1 MISKVKS
8 VVPNGTYNSPNG
20 LLYKFNYEMEDGAK
34 LVANHKTEQCPFGAG
49 SEVDYHIKGSNSYG
63 SWGSVKKPEGEFSA
77 QGTKVAPTNNRNADT
92 QDQIMRQSSLNR
104 AVDALGQ
111 NKEPIQYTGL
121 AEYFFN
127 YVKTGV
133 VEPYTKPEPKADP
146 KPKAS
151 AKKGKEDD
159 DDLPF

>member
-8 VVPNGTYNSPNG
+8 VVPSGTYQSPNG
-20 LLYKFNYEMEDGAK
+20 LLYKFKYEMEDGNS
-34 LVANHKTEQCPFGAG
+34 LVANHKTEQSPFGAG
-49 SEVDYHIKGSNSYG
+49 SEVDYHIKGTNAYG
-63 SWGSVKKPEGEFSA
+63 SWGAVKKPEGDFSP
-77 QGTKVAPTNNRNADT
+77 QGTKSAPSPVKQYGKSPEE

-104 AVDALGQ
+104 AVEVLGQ
-111 NKEPIQYTGL
+111 NKEPMQYTGL

-133 VEPYTKPEPKADP
+133 VEPEPKPET
-146 KPKAS
+146 
-151 AKKGKEDD
+151 KKKITKKEEE

>member
-8 VVPNGTYNSPNG
+8 VVPKNETYQSPNG
-20 LLYKFNYEMEDGAK
+20 LLYKFNYEMEDGMK
-34 LVANHKTEQCPFGAG
+34 MVANHKTEQCPFKAG
-49 SEVDYHIKGSNSYG
+49 DEVDYHIKGSNSYG
-63 SWGSVKKPEGEFSA
+63 SWGAVKKPEGDFST

-133 VEPYTKPEPKADP
+133 VEPEPKPEPKK
-146 KPKAS
+146 KPT
-151 AKKGKEDD
+151 KKEED

>member
-8 VVPNGTYNSPNG
+8 VHPKNETYQSPNG

-34 LVANHKTEQCPFGAG
+34 LSANHKTEQCPFKAG
-49 SEVDYHIKGSNSYG
+49 DEVDYHIKGSNNYG
-63 SWGSVKKPEGEFSA
+63 SWGSVKKPESSFSP
-77 QGTKVAPTNNRNADT
+77 QGAKVAPANNRNTDT

-111 NKEPIQYTGL
+111 NKEPMQYTGL

-127 YVKTGV
+127 YVKTGEV
-133 VEPYTKPEPKADP
+133 ATKNPEPQ
-146 KPKAS
+146 
-151 AKKGKEDD
+151 KKGKEDED
-159 DDLPF
+159 ELPF

>member
-8 VVPNGTYNSPNG
+8 VVPNGTYQSPNG
-20 LLYKFNYEMEDGAK
+20 LLFKFNYNMEDGVA
-34 LVANHKTEQCPFGAG
+34 LVANHKTEQCPFGVG
-49 SEVDYHIKGSNSYG
+49 DEVDYHIKGSNSYG
-63 SWGSVKKPEGEFSA
+63 SWGSVKKPESGFSS

-111 NKEPIQYTGL
+111 NKEPMQYTAL

-133 VEPYTKPEPKADP
+133 VEPEPKAEP
-146 KPKAS
+146 KTKAP
-151 AKKGKEDD
+151 AKKGKEDE

>member
-8 VVPNGTYNSPNG
+8 VVPKNETYQSPNG
-20 LLYKFNYEMEDGAK
+20 LLYKFNYEMEDGMK
-34 LVANHKTEQCPFGAG
+34 LVANHKTEQCPFKAG
-49 SEVDYHIKGSNSYG
+49 DEVDYHIKGSNSYG
-63 SWGSVKKPEGEFSA
+63 SWGAVKKPESGNFH
-77 QGTKVAPTNNRNADT
+77 QGGQKPAPANNRNADT

-111 NKEPIQYTGL
+111 NKEPMQYTGL

-133 VEPYTKPEPKADP
+133 VQPMGKPEPK
-146 KPKAS
+146 
-151 AKKGKEDD
+151 KKSTKKEEDD
-159 DDLPF
+159 ELPF

>member
-8 VVPNGTYNSPNG
+8 VVPNGTYQSPNG

-34 LVANHKTEQCPFGAG
+34 LVANHKTEQSPFGIG
-49 SEVDYHIKGSNSYG
+49 DEVDYHIKGSNSYG
-63 SWGSVKKPEGEFSA
+63 SWGSVKKPESNFSP
-77 QGTKVAPTNNRNADT
+77 QVTTVAPSAGKQYGKSPEE

-104 AVDALGQ
+104 AVEVLGQ
-111 NKEPIQYTGL
+111 NKEPMQYTGL

-133 VEPYTKPEPKADP
+133 VEPEPKAEP

-151 AKKGKEDD
+151 VKKGKEDD

>member
-8 VVPNGTYNSPNG
+8 VVPNGTYQSPNG
-20 LLYKFNYEMEDGAK
+20 LLYKFKYEMEDGNS

-49 SEVDYHIKGSNSYG
+49 SEVDYHIKGTNAYG
-63 SWGSVKKPEGEFSA
+63 SWGSVKKPESGNIPAS
-77 QGTKVAPTNNRNADT
+77 GSPAPTNNRNADT

-111 NKEPIQYTGL
+111 NKKPIQYTGL

-133 VEPYTKPEPKADP
+133 VEPEPKPEPKPD
-146 KPKAS
+146 S
-151 AKKGKEDD
+151 KKEPTKKEED

>member
-1 MISKVKS
+1 MISKVKA
-8 VVPNGTYNSPNG
+8 VNPKNETYQSPNG

-34 LVANHKTEQCPFGAG
+34 LVANHKTEQCPFGVG
-49 SEVDYHIKGSNSYG
+49 DEVDYHIKGSNSYG
-63 SWGSVKKPEGEFSA
+63 SWGTVKKPEGNFSP
-77 QGTKVAPTNNRNADT
+77 QGTKVAPTNNRNGDT

-111 NKEPIQYTGL
+111 NKEPMQYTGL

-127 YVKTGV
+127 YVKTGEV
-133 VEPYTKPEPKADP
+133 KAKEEED
-146 KPKAS
+146 
-151 AKKGKEDD
+151 GKEEV

>member
-20 LLYKFNYEMEDGAK
+20 LLYKFNYTMEDGVA
-34 LVANHKTEQCPFGAG
+34 LTANHKTEQCPFGVG
-49 SEVDYHIKGSNSYG
+49 DEVDYHIKGSNNYG
-63 SWGSVKKPEGEFSA
+63 SWGSVKKLESGFSS

-111 NKEPIQYTGL
+111 NKEPMQYTAL

-127 YVKTGV
+127 YVKTGEV
-133 VEPYTKPEPKADP
+133 ATKSPEASEPKP
-146 KPKAS
+146 KAKAS
-151 AKKGKEDD
+151 AKKGKEDE